1 MAGILAQVI
10 PRDEHKSEKN
20 IQMDENSRVLV
31 IILQIVQAGVTG
43 RVPQPPVRKHL
54 CWIIQDE
61 LLRVDVFQEPGE
73 RFTLQILLECKS
85 VLHIS

>member
-10 PRDEHKSEKN
+10 PRAKHNSERN
-20 IQMDENSRVLV
+20 ISKDINSRVLI

-54 CWIIQDE
+54 CWVIQDE
-61 LLRVDVFQEPGE
+61 LLRIDVFQEP
-73 RFTLQILLECKS
+73 
-85 VLHIS
+85 